1 MEGKELSPH
10 LEVSGVFFNIFL
22 NIYMSSAE
30 TVRMISLVVQNVCFA
45 GAVAFEI

>member
-10 LEVSGVFFNIFL
+10 LEVFLFFYNFFFW
-22 NIYMSSAE
+22 SSAE
-30 TVRMISLVVQNVCFA
+30 TTRMIDLVVQNVCFA